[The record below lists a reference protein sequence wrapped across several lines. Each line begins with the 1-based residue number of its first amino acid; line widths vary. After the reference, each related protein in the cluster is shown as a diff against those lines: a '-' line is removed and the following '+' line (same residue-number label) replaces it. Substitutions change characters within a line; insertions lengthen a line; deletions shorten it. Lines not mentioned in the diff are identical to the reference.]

1 MSVPRFQAYD
11 PEQMLLLPPRMRDW
25 LPDDHLA
32 LFVLDVV
39 AELDL
44 SAMVSRYDGSRGGR
58 PPFSPRMLVGLLVY
72 GYCIGVCSSRKLEQ
86 ATYEQVAF
94 RVLTADQHPDHDTI
108 AHFRREH
115 LAALAELF
123 VQVLRLCEGAGLV
136 KLGHVALDGTKM
148 KANASKHK
156 AMSYGRMDAKVEEL
170 EAQIREL
177 MDQAEQA
184 DRAEDERYG
193 KGVRGDEL
201 PEELRRR
208 EDRLAKIKQ
217 AKAVL
222 EAEAKERAQA
232 EQTRRD
238 EMNAAREAR
247 GHKPVEH
254 AQPPDEEPESKAQRN
269 FTDSE
274 SRIMKDSATGGWV
287 QGYNAQAAVDEASQI
302 IVAADVTQEANDKRQ
317 LEPMVEQVK
326 GNTNATPKVLSA
338 DNGYYSESN
347 VEYLQ
352 REGIDGHIATGRSK
366 HGESPPP
373 PPRGRIPKSATPRE
387 RMERKLRTKR
397 GRATYARRKA
407 IVEPVFGQIK
417 ACRGIR
423 GFLLRGLDAVRAEWR
438 LICAAGNLLKLFRS
452 GRGGFAATC

>member
-222 EAEAKERAQA
+222 E
-232 EQTRRD
+232 
-238 EMNAAREAR
+238 
-247 GHKPVEH
+247 
-254 AQPPDEEPESKAQRN
+254 
-269 FTDSE
+269 
-274 SRIMKDSATGGWV
+274 GG
-287 QGYNAQAAVDEASQI
+287 GEGACPGGADAS
-302 IVAADVTQEANDKRQ
+302 
-317 LEPMVEQVK
+317 
-326 GNTNATPKVLSA
+326 G
-338 DNGYYSESN
+338 
-347 VEYLQ
+347 
-352 REGIDGHIATGRSK
+352 
-366 HGESPPP
+366 
-373 PPRGRIPKSATPRE
+373 
-387 RMERKLRTKR
+387 
-397 GRATYARRKA
+397 
-407 IVEPVFGQIK
+407 
-417 ACRGIR
+417 
-423 GFLLRGLDAVRAEWR
+423 
-438 LICAAGNLLKLFRS
+438 
-452 GRGGFAATC
+452 